1 MSHSEP
7 IAWAVL
13 LANRDRIYDVYAIEE
28 EAKAIDEVVT
38 GNHGIVPLYRS
49 PTLTDEEREAVA
61 YCVSCAQ
68 DYRETLDCCEQ
79 SEKYDRATRM
89 IDAAM
94 RLVILTVGHAP
105 VERLGATKVTD
116 ADGAGPT

>member
-1 MSHSEP
+1 MRIDPDECRDP
-7 IAWAVL
+7 EL
-13 LANRDRIYDVYAIEE
+13 LAA
-28 EAKAIDEVVT
+28 EVRRLQSVIAA
-38 GNHGIVPLYRS
+38 GE

-79 SEKYDRATRM
+79 PEKYDRATRM

-94 RLVILTVGHAP
+94 RLVILTVGPAP
-105 VERLGATKVTD
+105 VERRM
-116 ADGAGPT
+116 

>member
-1 MSHSEP
+1 MGDVLARLMRWMETSDIDDADVVLRDAITE
-7 IAWAVL
+7 IAGLRARL
-13 LANRDRIYDVYAIEE
+13 
-28 EAKAIDEVVT
+28 DERRRM
-38 GNHGIVPLYRS
+38 L
-49 PTLTDEEREAVA
+49 TLTDAEREAVA

-94 RLVILTVGHAP
+94 RLVILTVGPAP
-105 VERLGATKVTD
+105 VERLGGTKVTD
-116 ADGAGPT
+116 VGGAGPT

>member
-1 MSHSEP
+1 MMRP
-7 IAWAVL
+7 DPDTCRDPDL
-13 LANRDRIYDVYAIEE
+13 LAAEVRRLRA
-28 EAKAIDEVVT
+28 AIDS
-38 GNHGIVPLYRS
+38 GS

-94 RLVILTVGHAP
+94 RLVILTVGPAP
-105 VERLGATKVTD
+105 VERPSAARVTD
-116 ADGAGPT
+116 VGGAGPT

>member
-1 MSHSEP
+1 MMRP
-7 IAWAVL
+7 DPDTCRDPDL
-13 LANRDRIYDVYAIEE
+13 LAAEVRRLRA
-28 EAKAIDEVVT
+28 AIDS
-38 GNHGIVPLYRS
+38 GS

-68 DYRETLDCCEQ
+68 DYRETLDCCEH

-94 RLVILTVGHAP
+94 RLVILTVGPAP
-105 VERLGATKVTD
+105 VERPSGARV
-116 ADGAGPT
+116 ADVGGAGPARATGGRAAT

>member
-1 MSHSEP
+1 MVSLFREH
-7 IAWAVL
+7 ADA
-13 LANRDRIYDVYAIEE
+13 AA
-28 EAKAIDEVVT
+28 DENDGEV
-38 GNHGIVPLYRS
+38 VPLYLHL
-49 PTLTDEEREAVA
+49 TLTDEQREAVA

-89 IDAAM
+89 IDTAM
-94 RLVILTVGHAP
+94 RLVILTVGPVP

-116 ADGAGPT
+116 VGGAGPT

>member
-1 MSHSEP
+1 MSDILADYREWRDQQAARVSTHSDRCHMWHRDCM
-7 IAWAVL
+7 IHR
-13 LANRDRIYDVYAIEE
+13 LADALERA
-28 EAKAIDEVVT
+28 
-38 GNHGIVPLYRS
+38 
-49 PTLTDEEREAVA
+49 TLTDEEREAVA